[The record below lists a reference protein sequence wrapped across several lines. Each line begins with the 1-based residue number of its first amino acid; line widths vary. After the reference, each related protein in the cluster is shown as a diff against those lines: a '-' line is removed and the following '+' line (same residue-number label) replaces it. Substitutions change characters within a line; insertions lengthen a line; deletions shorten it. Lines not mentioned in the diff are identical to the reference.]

1 MGVYHWPREIY
12 SDHHVCIP
20 GAPCRNGANHPRG
33 LGWIWSTK
41 SLTADHSENHK
52 HSHRCFMYIQMLY
65 TVYICLHHFIWDMFT
80 VNAGRYTISV
90 AFGIC
95 NFTTF
100 TRQHPAAIEHHY
112 WADFMLPW
120 ALCLSPISM
129 TLNEESHTQKHT
141 HCQPLWIPTGND
153 DERYTF
159 ENLVT
164 AGQHRA
170 GYSVAVMCS
179 ANSSSARP
187 GNCDSW
193 IHPLNIPKLDML
205 FF

>member
-1 MGVYHWPREIY
+1 
-12 SDHHVCIP
+12 
-20 GAPCRNGANHPRG
+20 
-33 LGWIWSTK
+33 
-41 SLTADHSENHK
+41 
-52 HSHRCFMYIQMLY
+52 MYIQMLY
-65 TVYICLHHFIWDMFT
+65 TAYICLHHFIWDMFT

-100 TRQHPAAIEHHY
+100 TRQHPEAIEHHY

-129 TLNEESHTQKHT
+129 TLNEESHTKTHT
-141 HCQPLWIPTGND
+141 HTLPTSLNTHG
-153 DERYTF
+153 ERWWTIHVWKPI
-159 ENLVT
+159 VT

-179 ANSSSARP
+179 ANCSSARP
-187 GNCDSW
+187 GHSDSW

-205 FF
+205 FLFFNIWLNLMFHQPEIKSFGGFPKLTIIYSEVAVRSLFLSRYIYID

>member
-1 MGVYHWPREIY
+1 MVQI
-12 SDHHVCIP
+12 I
-20 GAPCRNGANHPRG
+20 RG
-33 LGWIWSTK
+33 GWAGFDPPK

-52 HSHRCFMYIQMLY
+52 HFHRCFMYIQMLY

-95 NFTTF
+95 KFTTF

-129 TLNEESHTQKHT
+129 TLNGESHTHT
-141 HCQPLWIPTGND
+141 KTHTLPTSLNTHGERWWTIHVWKSSDGRAAPRRIFRRGNVLC
-153 DERYTF
+153 E
-159 ENLVT
+159 
-164 AGQHRA
+164 
-170 GYSVAVMCS
+170 
-179 ANSSSARP
+179 
-187 GNCDSW
+187 
-193 IHPLNIPKLDML
+193 
-205 FF
+205 